1 MIWIYLILIY
11 VFMFLVIFTTG
22 EIQFLFLGLEFGV
35 LIGQI
40 IYFIDFMRSNK

>member
-22 EIQFLFLGLEFGV
+22 EIQFLFLGFGV